1 VAEGVQ
7 GTDSAKGPAHR
18 PSKRAAVVEAAIKVF
33 AARGFADASIPEIAE
48 AADLAP
54 TGVYYHFATK
64 DELFDSVV
72 RQVYTAVDAV
82 VEQARPYDVP
92 GGPDTL
98 LATIEAVWGWASTHP
113 DHAKILYQ
121 QMPDATPASRVMRQE
136 HEQRHVERAYGYLE
150 ESSSE
155 LARASAAESH
165 AVATLT
171 VRTLIRF
178 QIATLA
184 AVVPGGALE
193 ARSVASVRA
202 ELDRVSQRL
211 VYGG

>member
-1 VAEGVQ
+1 MTE
-7 GTDSAKGPAHR
+7 TAKGPAHR
-18 PSKRAAVVEAAIKVF
+18 PSKRTAVIEAAIRVF
-33 AARGFADASIPEIAE
+33 AARGFADASIPEIADV
-48 AADLAP
+48 AQLAP

-72 RQVYTAVDAV
+72 RQVYSAVDAV
-82 VEQARPYDVP
+82 VERVRPYGEP
-92 GGPDTL
+92 GGVDTL
-98 LATIEAVWGWASTHP
+98 RATIEAVWDWASAHP

-150 ESSSE
+150 EGSSE

-165 AVATLT
+165 AAATLT

-184 AVVPGGALE
+184 AVVPGGMLE
-193 ARSVASVRA
+193 TRSVATVRA
-202 ELDRVSQRL
+202 ELDRVSMWL
-211 VYGG
+211 MFGG